1 MFIYRPHKLWFRH
14 RKSEEQMRNTI
25 IWKWIWCLGSE
36 LIAPCEKI
44 RLLDINHRA
53 LIHFPQ
59 HQMPIR
65 PIPSCCMT
73 HAIDLHD
80 PNALHSNFANIHSTH
95 FDLWCHRGPILKW
108 SYLVLHFSEAQ
119 FFDRLKISICKNPY
133 FCSKDELD
141 SNVNSPF
148 DGSRSA
154 EFALEIFE
162 LVKSRHL
169 LLYVTIIPIFNF
181 A

>member
-1 MFIYRPHKLWFRH
+1 MLRTRDVGFYQVFVL
-14 RKSEEQMRNTI
+14 
-25 IWKWIWCLGSE
+25 LG
-36 LIAPCEKI
+36 LFGCAVC
-44 RLLDINHRA
+44 
-53 LIHFPQ
+53 
-59 HQMPIR
+59 
-65 PIPSCCMT
+65 
-73 HAIDLHD
+73 
-80 PNALHSNFANIHSTH
+80 
-95 FDLWCHRGPILKW
+95 
-108 SYLVLHFSEAQ
+108 LVLHFSEAQ

-154 EFALEIFE
+154 ECALEIFE

>member
-1 MFIYRPHKLWFRH
+1 
-14 RKSEEQMRNTI
+14 MRNTI

-59 HQMPIR
+59 YQMPIR
-65 PIPSCCMT
+65 PIPLWVVNRFAWLRCVALKFYQHT
-73 HAIDLHD
+73 LDLFRLVISQRTFFEVVLFGLSFFEVQIH
-80 PNALHSNFANIHSTH
+80 NFSTFQNINVSKS
-95 FDLWCHRGPILKW
+95 F
-108 SYLVLHFSEAQ
+108 FS
-119 FFDRLKISICKNPY
+119 
-133 FCSKDELD
+133 SKDELD
-141 SNVNSPF
+141 SIVNNPI

-169 LLYVTIIPIFNF
+169 LLYVTIIPIFNL

>member
-1 MFIYRPHKLWFRH
+1 MI
-14 RKSEEQMRNTI
+14 SSQENQMKNKRETI

-59 HQMPIR
+59 YQMPIR
-65 PIPSCCMT
+65 PVTFCQPMQFAWPRCIQ
-73 HAIDLHD
+73 I
-80 PNALHSNFANIHSTH
+80 FANITTRPISTCDVTE
-95 FDLWCHRGPILKW
+95 DLFWSGHLFGPSFFQVHTPFNRYILI
-108 SYLVLHFSEAQ
+108 FN
-119 FFDRLKISICKNPY
+119 RLEISICQNPF
-133 FCSKDELD
+133 FCSRDELD
-141 SNVNSPF
+141 AKVNSPI

-169 LLYVTIIPIFNF
+169 LFYVTIIPFFNF